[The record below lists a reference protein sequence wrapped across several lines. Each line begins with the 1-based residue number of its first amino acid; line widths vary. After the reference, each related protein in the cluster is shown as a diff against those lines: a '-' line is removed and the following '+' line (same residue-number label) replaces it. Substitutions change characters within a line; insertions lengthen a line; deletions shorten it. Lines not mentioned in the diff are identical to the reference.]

1 LGSIHLIAHSQVAV
15 VSVGG
20 NILSSSGTISYSVG
34 QIDYTNIRGY
44 FTVLYLGVQQVYD
57 PYLNIIDDST
67 GISLW
72 PNPVFSNL
80 HIEVTSTKNLGII
93 YQIYSIDGKLMISK
107 QSSDNITSIS
117 MNHLP
122 QGTYVLM
129 VRYSDKRTLIFKII
143 KT

>member
-1 LGSIHLIAHSQVAV
+1 LGLIHLIGTSQVSV
-15 VSVGG
+15 ISVGG

-34 QIDYTNIRGY
+34 QIDYASISGY

-57 PYLNIIDDST
+57 PFVNIIDDST

-72 PNPVFSNL
+72 PNPVFSTL
-80 HIEVTSTKNLGII
+80 HIEVKSIKNLGIL
-93 YQIYSIDGKLMISK
+93 YQIYTIDGKLMISK
-107 QSSDNITSIS
+107 QSSDNITTIS
-117 MNHLP
+117 MNHLL

-129 VRYSDKRTLIFKII
+129 VRYSDKRTLKFKII